1 VKLTNELLDKRAEL
15 AARRDTLKADL
26 AKLDDDLLGLDRV
39 LALFDPDYQPATGRR
54 RRKTG
59 DGFSRGELSEGI
71 LEALRDASEPITVAQ
86 CAEALAE
93 RKGIPAENLTRFKAN
108 VSAAMTYLAKRNRV
122 RRIHNGDGRNVAWE
136 VAR

>member
-26 AKLDDDLLGLDRV
+26 AKLDDDLLALDRV

-54 RRKTG
+54 PRKIG
-59 DGFSRGELSEGI
+59 GGFSRGELSEGI

-93 RKGIPAENLTRFKAN
+93 RKGIPAGDLARFKAN
-108 VSAAMTYLAKRNRV
+108 VSAAMTYLTKRNRV
-122 RRIHNGDGRNVAWE
+122 RRVHGDGRNVAWE